1 MRISSFA
8 SGSSG
13 NCTLVETDS
22 GCLLIDAGISMRR
35 IKEGLSA
42 CGRSLDELSGI
53 LITHEHTDHVSG
65 LKILIKHCD
74 VPIYAPRTVANH
86 LRWSILGIEEH
97 LRELT
102 PGETESIGDMSV
114 TPFHTPH
121 DTDESVGYRI
131 EAERVF
137 ALATDMGC
145 VTDEILQGLIGADAV
160 IIESNH
166 DIEML
171 RNGRYPIQ
179 LKKRILSNHGHLS
192 NADCASLALKLAS
205 AGTRYI
211 VLGHLSRDNNMP
223 ELALREVSGA
233 ISEYKD
239 VMLAAAPADRL
250 LSFKVERSAALC

>member
-1 MRISSFA
+1 
-8 SGSSG
+8 
-13 NCTLVETDS
+13 
-22 GCLLIDAGISMRR
+22 MRR

-65 LKILIKHCD
+65 LKVLIKHCS

-86 LRWSILGIEEH
+86 LRWTIHGIEEH
-97 LRELT
+97 LRELN
-102 PGETESIGDMSV
+102 PGETESIGGMSV

-131 EAERVF
+131 EAECVF

-145 VTDEILQGLIGADAV
+145 VTDEVTQGLIGADAV

-179 LKKRILSNHGHLS
+179 LKKRILSDHGHLS
-192 NADCASLALKLAS
+192 NADCASLAQKLVS

-211 VLGHLSRDNNMP
+211 VLGHLSRDNNIP
-223 ELALREVSGA
+223 ELALREVSDA
-233 ISEYKD
+233 ISEYENI
-239 VMLAAAPADRL
+239 MLAAAPADRL
-250 LSFKVERSAALC
+250 LSFEVERSAALC